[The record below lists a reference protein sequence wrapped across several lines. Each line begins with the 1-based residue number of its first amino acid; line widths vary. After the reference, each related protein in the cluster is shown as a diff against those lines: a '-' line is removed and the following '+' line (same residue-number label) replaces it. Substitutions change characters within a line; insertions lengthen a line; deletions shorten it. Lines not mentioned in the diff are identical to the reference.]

1 MKRRAFINQIV
12 AEKKPAIPIPIE
24 QFQNQKIPDHL
35 DLGVASIL
43 PYSGTWDERKL
54 KHLLRRALFGYTK
67 ADLDFFKTKT
77 MSEVVDILMDIPS
90 TQPLPPINA
99 YNTPQQTDPNIAAGN
114 TWVNGPDDF
123 NFVRQR
129 RDSIYSWSMKLILN
143 PDRHIREK
151 MTIFLHNHFATE
163 VELIPSPII
172 AYNHFKLL
180 RENALGNFKDLIK
193 KITIDTSMLFYLNG
207 YVNTKTAPDEN
218 YARELMELF
227 TLGKSAET
235 QYTEDDVKAAAK
247 VLTGWSIN
255 ISTLGSFFD
264 ALKHDTGSKTF
275 SSFYNNK
282 VINGQS
288 GSNGANETDE
298 LINMI
303 FTKEDI
309 IARYIV
315 RKLYRYFVY
324 YVIDS
329 TIEND
334 VIIPLAN
341 LFKQN
346 WELKPVVTALLK
358 SEHFYD
364 ERNIGCMIKNPI
376 DVFSSFYKYFNA
388 TILSNT
394 IEKEYSAYYTIW
406 GAISLTGMNIGNPPN
421 VSGWPAYYQTPQYH
435 QLWLNSDT
443 LPKRILY
450 TVATISNGIDIRGGG
465 KIIADVI
472 SFAKQFSN
480 PENPDTL
487 IQDTIN
493 LLYAMDLST
502 ENKNQLKVSTL
513 LFGLTENFYWTN
525 AWNDYLANPTDNDK
539 KNIVTY
545 GLTMMLKYLLD
556 LAENQLS

>member
-1 MKRRAFINQIV
+1 MKRRSFLNQIV
-12 AEKKPAIPIPIE
+12 TEKKPPVSVPVE

-35 DLGVASIL
+35 DLGTASIA
-43 PYSGTWDERKL
+43 PYTGTWDEKKL

-67 ADLDFFKTKT
+67 ADLDFFKTKS
-77 MSEVVDILMDIPS
+77 MSDAVDYIMDTPT
-90 TQPLPPINA
+90 TQPLPPVNA
-99 YNTPQQTDPNIAAGN
+99 YNNARETDPNIPAGS
-114 TWVNGPDDF
+114 TWVNGPDDV
-123 NFVRQR
+123 NFIRQR
-129 RDSIYSWSMKLILN
+129 RDSIYAWHMKLIIN

-151 MTIFLHNHFATE
+151 MTLFLHNHFATE
-163 VELIPSPII
+163 TEVIPSPII
-172 AYNHFKLL
+172 AYNHHKLL

-247 VLTGWSIN
+247 VLTGWSIDIN
-255 ISTLGSFFD
+255 TLGSFFNPQ
-264 ALKHDTGSKTF
+264 KHDTGSKTF

-282 VINGQS
+282 VISGQT
-288 GSNGANETDE
+288 GVNGANETDE

-329 TIEND
+329 SIETN
-334 VIIPLAN
+334 VIVPLAN

-364 ERNIGCMIKNPI
+364 DRNIGCMIKNPV
-376 DVFSSFYKYFNA
+376 DVMSSFCKYFNA
-388 TILSNT
+388 SIPNST
-394 IEKEYSAYYTIW
+394 IEQEYSSYYTLW
-406 GAISLTGMNIGNPPN
+406 GAIALTGMNVGNPPN
-421 VSGWPAYYQTPQYH
+421 VSGWPAYYQTPQFH

-450 TVATISNGIDIRGGG
+450 TVATIANGIDIRGGG
-465 KIIADVI
+465 KITADVI
-472 SFAKQFSN
+472 AFAKQFPN
-480 PENPDTL
+480 PENPDAL

-493 LLYAMDLST
+493 LLYTMDLST
-502 ENKNQLKVSTL
+502 ESKNKLKESTL

-525 AWNDYLANPTDNDK
+525 AWNDHIANPTDNDK
-539 KNIVTY
+539 KNIVVY

-556 LAENQLS
+556 LAENQLA

>member
-1 MKRRAFINQIV
+1 MKRRSFLNQIV
-12 AEKKPAIPIPIE
+12 SEKKPLVATPIE
-24 QFQNQKIPDHL
+24 KFQNQKLPDHL
-35 DLGVASIL
+35 ELGTASAA
-43 PYSGTWDERKL
+43 PFTGTWDEKKL
-54 KHLLRRALFGYTK
+54 KHLLRRALFGYSK
-67 ADLDFFKTKT
+67 ADLDFFKTKS
-77 MSEVVDILMDIPS
+77 MSDAVDYIMDIPT
-90 TQPLPPINA
+90 TQPLPPVNA
-99 YNTPQQTDPNIAAGN
+99 YNNARETDPNIPAGS
-114 TWVNGPDDF
+114 TWVNGPDDV
-123 NFVRQR
+123 NFIRQR
-129 RDSIYSWSMKLILN
+129 RDSIYAWHMKLIVN
-143 PDRHIREK
+143 SDRHIREK
-151 MTIFLHNHFATE
+151 MTLFLHNHFATE
-163 VELIPSPII
+163 TEAIPSPII
-172 AYNHFKLL
+172 AYNHHKLL

-247 VLTGWSIN
+247 VLTGWSIDIN
-255 ISTLGSFFD
+255 TLGSFFNPQ
-264 ALKHDTGSKTF
+264 KHDTGSKTF

-282 VINGQS
+282 VISGQT
-288 GSNGANETDE
+288 GVNGANETDE

-309 IARYIV
+309 IARFIV

-329 TIEND
+329 SIETN

-364 ERNIGCMIKNPI
+364 DRNIGCMIKNPV
-376 DVFSSFYKYFNA
+376 DVMTSLCKYFKASFPN
-388 TILSNT
+388 ST
-394 IEKEYSAYYTIW
+394 IEQEYSSYYTLW
-406 GAISLTGMNIGNPPN
+406 GAIALTGMNVGNPPN
-421 VSGWPAYYQTPQYH
+421 VSGWPAYYQTPQFH

-450 TVATISNGIDIRGGG
+450 TVAMISNGIDIRGGG
-465 KIIADVI
+465 KITADVI
-472 SFAKQFSN
+472 AFAKQFPN

-487 IQDTIN
+487 IQETIN

-502 ENKNQLKVSTL
+502 ETKNKLKESTL
-513 LFGLTENFYWTN
+513 LFGLKENFYWTN
-525 AWNDYLANPTDNDK
+525 AWNDHIANPTDNDK
-539 KNIVTY
+539 KNIVVY

-556 LAENQLS
+556 LAENQLA

>member
-1 MKRRAFINQIV
+1 MKRRSFLNQIV
-12 AEKKPAIPIPIE
+12 SEKKPLLATPVE

-35 DLGVASIL
+35 ELGTASVA
-43 PYSGTWDERKL
+43 PYTGTWDEKKL
-54 KHLLRRALFGYTK
+54 KHLLRRSLFGYSK
-67 ADLDFFKTKT
+67 ADLDFFKTKS
-77 MSEVVDILMDIPS
+77 MSDAVDYIMDIPS
-90 TQPLPPINA
+90 TQPLPPVNG
-99 YNTPQQTDPNIAAGN
+99 YNNPRETDPNIPAGS
-114 TWVNGPDDF
+114 TWVNGPDNV
-123 NFVRQR
+123 NFIRQR
-129 RDSIYSWSMKLILN
+129 RDSIYAWHMKLIVN

-151 MTIFLHNHFATE
+151 MTLFLHNHFATE
-163 VELIPSPII
+163 TEEIPSPII
-172 AYNHFKLL
+172 AYNHHKLL

-193 KITIDTSMLFYLNG
+193 KITVDTSMLFYLNG

-235 QYTEDDVKAAAK
+235 QYTENDVKAAAK
-247 VLTGWSIN
+247 VLTGWSIDYT
-255 ISTLGSFFD
+255 SLSSFFNSQ
-264 ALKHDTGSKTF
+264 KHDIGSKTF

-282 VINGQS
+282 VISGQI
-288 GSNGANETDE
+288 GINGAIETDE

-309 IARYIV
+309 IARFIV

-329 TIEND
+329 SIEND

-341 LFKQN
+341 IFKQN

-364 ERNIGCMIKNPI
+364 DRNIGCMIKNPV
-376 DVFSSFYKYFNA
+376 DVMSSFCKYFKA
-388 TILSNT
+388 SFPSST
-394 IEKEYSAYYTIW
+394 IEQEYSSYYTLW
-406 GAISLTGMNIGNPPN
+406 GAIALTGMNIGNPPN
-421 VSGWPAYYQTPQYH
+421 VSGWPAYYQTPQFH

-450 TVATISNGIDIRGGG
+450 TVATIANGIDIRGGG
-465 KIIADVI
+465 KITADVI
-472 SFAKQFSN
+472 EFAKQFPN
-480 PENPDTL
+480 PENPDAL
-487 IQDTIN
+487 IQETIN

-502 ENKNQLKVSTL
+502 ESKKKLKESTL

-525 AWNDYLANPTDNDK
+525 AWNDHIANPTDNDK
-539 KNIVTY
+539 KNIVVY

-556 LAENQLS
+556 LAENQLA

>member
-1 MKRRAFINQIV
+1 MKRRSFLNQIV
-12 AEKKPAIPIPIE
+12 SEKKPPVPIPVE

-35 DLGVASIL
+35 ELGAASVA
-43 PYSGTWDERKL
+43 PYSVTWDEKKV

-67 ADLDFFKTKT
+67 ADLDFFKTKS
-77 MSEVVDILMDIPS
+77 MSDAVDYIMDIPS
-90 TQPLPPINA
+90 TQPLPPVNG
-99 YNTPQQTDPNIAAGN
+99 YNNPRETDPNIPAGS

-123 NFVRQR
+123 NFIRQR
-129 RDSIYSWSMKLILN
+129 RDSIYAWHMKLIIN

-151 MTIFLHNHFATE
+151 MTLFLHNHFATE
-163 VELIPSPII
+163 TEEIPSPII
-172 AYNHFKLL
+172 AYNHHKLL

-247 VLTGWSIN
+247 VLTGWSIDIN
-255 ISTLGSFFD
+255 TLGSFFNPQ
-264 ALKHDTGSKTF
+264 KHDTGSKTF

-282 VINGQS
+282 VISGQT
-288 GSNGANETDE
+288 GTNGANETDE

-309 IARYIV
+309 IARFIV

-329 TIEND
+329 SIEND

-341 LFKQN
+341 IFKQN

-364 ERNIGCMIKNPI
+364 DRNIGCMIKNPV
-376 DVFSSFYKYFNA
+376 DVMSSFCKYFNA
-388 TILSNT
+388 NIPSSTV
-394 IEKEYSAYYTIW
+394 EQEYSSYYTLW
-406 GAISLTGMNIGNPPN
+406 GAIALTGMNIGNPPN
-421 VSGWPAYYQTPQYH
+421 VSGWPAYYQTPQFH

-450 TVATISNGIDIRGGG
+450 TVATIANGIDIRGGG
-465 KIIADVI
+465 KITADVI
-472 SFAKQFSN
+472 AFAKQFPN
-480 PENPDTL
+480 PENPDAL
-487 IQDTIN
+487 IQETIN

-502 ENKNQLKVSTL
+502 ESKNKLKESTL

-525 AWNDYLANPTDNDK
+525 AWNDHIANPTDNDK
-539 KNIVTY
+539 KNIVVY

-556 LAENQLS
+556 LAENQLA